1 MGYPKNPKLDF
12 VTRFEKFLLEEAMK
26 RETIATI
33 IEDLQAGRTPVLAVE
48 DFPAFSDEAT
58 AGDPHIGPETLQA
71 IAATLTEAD
80 IPTFERALRAMDE
93 GDLAWLGFKVV
104 YDAAAAQGNVDNEVT
119 KKYGEQGSADGEPL
133 VFFCN
138 DAKEIVASRELSPRD
153 TFQAKDVTRG
163 PSMHNDQFDGLTWAS
178 EPLFGKVRV
187 WLLGAS
193 DAAVEVA
200 QLADHVGF
208 HVVAVDY
215 DPAFLNEERFPQ
227 AERIMLHGGNFDE
240 LANMPARPEDYVCVL
255 TRGHMFDPESC
266 IWALQNGVHYV
277 GMMGCA
283 GKNSTVHDLVINA
296 GISEADWD
304 RVKRPIGLKFGAKTP
319 AELAIA
325 IVAELVD
332 VRYKQRYS
340 DEARNRHEK
349 SLGRE

>member
-1 MGYPKNPKLDF
+1 M
-12 VTRFEKFLLEEAMK
+12 R
-26 RETIATI
+26 RESIESIIA
-33 IEDLQAGRTPVLAVE
+33 DLRAGRPAALSVE
-48 DFPAFSDEAT
+48 DFGAFSPKAAE
-58 AGDPHIGPETLQA
+58 GNPYLGPEALAQA
-71 IAATLTEAD
+71 AASLTEAD
-80 IPTFERALRAMDE
+80 VSTFERALAAMDAGE
-93 GDLAWLGFKVV
+93 MAWLGVKVV
-104 YDAAAAQGNVDNEVT
+104 YDPAAAQANVDNEVT
-119 KKYGEQGSADGEPL
+119 KKYGEVGSADGEPL

-138 DAKEIVASRELSPRD
+138 DAKEVVASRPYSPRD
-153 TFQAKDVTRG
+153 LFQMKDATRG
-163 PSMHNDQFDGLTWAS
+163 PSMHTQQFDGLTWAS

-200 QLADHVGF
+200 ALADHVGF

-215 DPAFLNEERFPQ
+215 DPAYLNAERFPA
-227 AERIMLHGGNFDE
+227 AERVLLHGGDFDE
-240 LANMPARPEDYVCVL
+240 LANMPGRAEDYVCVL

-266 IWALQNGVHYV
+266 IWALQNGVAYV
-277 GMMGCA
+277 GMMGCV
-283 GKNSTVHDLVINA
+283 GKNSTVHDLVVNA

-332 VRYKQRYS
+332 VRYRQRYS
-340 DEARNRHEK
+340 EAARAKHEA